1 PIFVEADSGP
11 LVLRQEMIAA
21 GEVAAIHMP
30 IATEESLLGILTV
43 SVRTGPHRL
52 KPSPDLLNRLSG
64 VAAQAT
70 TALQNG
76 RLVDRITHQALHDQL
91 TGLAN
96 RAQFA
101 EALLRRLDAAFEDPF
116 MLDGHALR
124 LTASIGRAMF
134 PDDAETADA
143 LLRHADASMFEAK
156 RGFFNPR

>member
-21 GEVAAIHMP
+21 GEVASIHVP
-30 IATEESLLGILTV
+30 IATEDVLLGILTA

-76 RLVDRITHQALHDQL
+76 RLVDRITHQAMHDQL

-96 RAQFA
+96 RLQFT
-101 EALLRRLDAAFEDPF
+101 EELRRSIARARRSSQLVTILYMDLDWFKPVNDR
-116 MLDGHALR
+116 LGHDVGDR
-124 LTASIGRAMF
+124 
-134 PDDAETADA
+134 
-143 LLRHADASMFEAK
+143 
-156 RGFFNPR
+156 